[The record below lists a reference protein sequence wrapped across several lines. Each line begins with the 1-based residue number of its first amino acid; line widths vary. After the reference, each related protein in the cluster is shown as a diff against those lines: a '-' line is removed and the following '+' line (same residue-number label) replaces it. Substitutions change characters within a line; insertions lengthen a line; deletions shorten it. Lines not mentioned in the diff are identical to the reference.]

1 MQLFQSR
8 NQMDSNIKDRAQM
21 LLLMNQARNLQN
33 QVEQIMQPLGNA
45 MEVDSGNATSAATM
59 QLLLNQMMAFQTQ
72 ASPVGFGQ
80 QMNCYECGKP
90 GHIARECRNKGKQEK
105 EQQMNCYECGMLGHI
120 ARDCKNKGKPGFNP
134 IRGQVQP
141 FSNFGGG
148 MDLS

>member
-33 QVEQIMQPLGNA
+33 QVEQMKQPLGNA

-59 QLLLNQMMAFQTQ
+59 QLLLNQMKSFQTQ
-72 ASPVGFGQ
+72 TGPVGSGQ

-90 GHIARECRNKGKQEK
+90 GHIARECRNKGKQANG
-105 EQQMNCYECGMLGHI
+105 QQMSCYDCGMVGHI
-120 ARDCKNKGKPGFNP
+120 ARD
-134 IRGQVQP
+134 
-141 FSNFGGG
+141 
-148 MDLS
+148 